1 MRAFD
6 RFRFPLLALGLA
18 LTLGCSAD
26 SPNSP
31 TAPPSNPV
39 PPSVGINVTVSS
51 STASLEAGSTSFA
64 TLVIRATRAD
74 NGQAVPNLT
83 PGTVTTTL
91 GNLGSATGPQTL
103 EVELVN
109 GQATVVL
116 FPGDTVGTAS
126 VRAAVST
133 GVGFASVGV
142 REPVT
147 DTFFLSSVSPST
159 GSPQGGDLVTINGGG
174 FSEPIRVTFDGVT
187 AVVQSASATQI
198 RVITPPL
205 LGGLPAGE
213 TRAVTVSV
221 TINLNEEGQA
231 SDSLASGFVYT
242 NGGGGGTLQPTIFS
256 VTPSSG
262 PNEGGTQVTINGDGF
277 EAPVQVS
284 FGTGGAAATF
294 DGADAQVLSVTRTR
308 IVVLAPATSC
318 VATTCAVPRPN
329 QLVSILVKNQN
340 SGRSTVA
347 ASAFRYGVDLQVTS
361 IAPGEG
367 PASGGTLVTIF
378 GQGFDEP
385 VAVSLGGRA
394 QQVISVS
401 GSEIVVR
408 TVPAEVT
415 NCTVSTGETRVVNI
429 ETGANSDSSNP
440 PEFFYRFFPLAIYNV
455 SPFSGPQAGNTLV
468 TITVANF
475 GSPLVVQFVIGG
487 TSFGGNVQSTT
498 ATSIGVR
505 SPAVPNTVFTEV
517 DCDENGDP
525 APPAPDPTGKR
536 YVAVSADIK
545 VTDPTT
551 GCTATLNGV
560 FTFNPT
566 DTSCRGD

>member
-277 EAPVQVS
+277 EAPVAVEFGDGSTARPWVAAQVVS
-284 FGTGGAAATF
+284 VSRTRLVVLSPAATGF
-294 DGADAQVLSVTRTR
+294 GQGNL
-308 IVVLAPATSC
+308 
-318 VATTCAVPRPN
+318 N
-329 QLVSILVKNQN
+329 QLVSIRVTNQG
-340 SGRSTVA
+340 SGRFGIANS
-347 ASAFRYGVDLQVTS
+347 SFRYGTSIRITS

-367 PASGGTLVTIF
+367 PATGGTLVTVF

-385 VAVSLGGRA
+385 VAVSMGAHA
-394 QQVISVS
+394 QQVLSVS

-408 TVPAEVT
+408 TVPIVISNCQDVPGATSVT
-415 NCTVSTGETRVVNI
+415 NIESGDSATGPIFTYRVQRPTI
-429 ETGANSDSSNP
+429 FS
-440 PEFFYRFFPLAIYNV
+440 V
-455 SPFSGPQAGNTLV
+455 SPFSGPQSGNTAV
-468 TITVANF
+468 TITGSGFAANMIVDF
-475 GSPLVVQFVIGG
+475 IIDG
-487 TSFGGNVQSTT
+487 TAFTGNV
-498 ATSIGVR
+498 TSSNSSSISVR
-505 SPAVPNTVFTEV
+505 SPAIPNTALDTQT
-517 DCDENGDP
+517 CDDNGNP
-525 APPAPDPTGKR
+525 VPPDPTPDPDGER
-536 YVAVSADIK
+536 YLAVTANVR